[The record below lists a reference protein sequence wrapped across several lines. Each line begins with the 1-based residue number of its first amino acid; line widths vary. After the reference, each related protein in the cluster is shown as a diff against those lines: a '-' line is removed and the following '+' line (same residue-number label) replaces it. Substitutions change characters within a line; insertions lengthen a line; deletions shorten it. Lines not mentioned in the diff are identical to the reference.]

1 MKQKR
6 IMIYII
12 DPITNKVF
20 TKQKCLTTTE
30 CLKKIK
36 ELINSPKGKISIK
49 INISS

>member
-12 DPITNKVF
+12 DPITNKVS

-30 CLKKIK
+30 CLKKLK
-36 ELINSPKGKISIK
+36 NQ
-49 INISS
+49 